1 MSENPLDAIPL
12 DSTPLES
19 APLESTPL
27 EVTPIPEIVVEA
39 IPMPQAAPVS
49 TPLEAK
55 PIENQVSKSLI
66 DKNGNVDLSTASSSD
81 LAAYNSISNQLNE
94 NDVNSIINYGSEI
107 QTSISKQ
114 SDTFLS
120 NVRTYNS
127 GEVGTLINDLLVEL
141 NYVDVDQLELGPF
154 KRFLSKIPF
163 LGKLIMDVKK
173 IFQEYDKITV
183 NVEKISN
190 KVKAGMINSIKDNTS
205 LQTMF
210 DGNVALI
217 KEMEKHIIAGQ
228 IRYKELS
235 EELAVMDANTAN
247 YEDYKIADKRN
258 FIHRLDKRLADMKI
272 VRFIMLQ
279 SLAQIR
285 VVQNN
290 NVSIAEKAQSIL
302 TTTMPV
308 WKNQLTLAV
317 ALQRQKQ
324 NIEVQRRVSETTNTI
339 LQKNAEMLKQNS
351 IEVAKENENTVVSL
365 ETLKMTT
372 KSLIDTLNEV
382 KLIHEQ
388 GTATRRELDAG
399 LLSLEA
405 ELKKGVIN

>member
-1 MSENPLDAIPL
+1 MTDSPLVIQEN
-12 DSTPLES
+12 
-19 APLESTPL
+19 
-27 EVTPIPEIVVEA
+27 
-39 IPMPQAAPVS
+39 
-49 TPLEAK
+49 K
-55 PIENQVSKSLI
+55 NLI
-66 DKNGNVDLSTASSSD
+66 DKDGNVNLTNVSEAEIVSYKSMT
-81 LAAYNSISNQLNE
+81 NQLNE
-94 NDVNSIINYGSEI
+94 NDVNSILNYGAEI
-107 QTSISKQ
+107 QNSISKQ
-114 SDTFLS
+114 SDVFLS

-127 GEVGTLINDLLVEL
+127 GEVGTLINDLLTEL
-141 NYVDVDQLELGPF
+141 NYVDVDQLDQSPF
-154 KRFLSKIPF
+154 KRFISKIPIVN
-163 LGKLIMDVKK
+163 KLVVDVKK
-173 IFQEYDKITV
+173 LFQQYDKITV

-190 KVKAGMINSIKDNTS
+190 KVKAGMINSVKDNTS

-210 DGNVALI
+210 DGNVGLI
-217 KEMEKHIIAGQ
+217 KDMETHIIAGQ
-228 IRYKELS
+228 IRFKELN
-235 EELAVMDANTAN
+235 EELVVMEANSAQ
-247 YEDYKIADKRN
+247 YQDYQISDKKN
-258 FIHRLDKRLADMKI
+258 FINRLDKRLADMKI

-351 IEVAKENENTVVSL
+351 IEVAKENENTIVSL

-372 KSLIDTLNEV
+372 KSLIDTLTEV
-382 KLIHEQ
+382 KQIHEQ
-388 GTATRRELDAG
+388 GAETRRQLDAG
-399 LLSLEA
+399 LQSLES
-405 ELKKGVIN
+405 ELKKGVIS

>member
-1 MSENPLDAIPL
+1 MTDGPLVIQEN
-12 DSTPLES
+12 
-19 APLESTPL
+19 
-27 EVTPIPEIVVEA
+27 
-39 IPMPQAAPVS
+39 
-49 TPLEAK
+49 
-55 PIENQVSKSLI
+55 KSLI
-66 DKNGNVDLSTASSSD
+66 DKDGNVNLTNVSEAEIGNYKSMT
-81 LAAYNSISNQLNE
+81 NQLNE
-94 NDVNSIINYGSEI
+94 NDVNSILNYGAEI
-107 QTSISKQ
+107 QNSISKQ

-127 GEVGTLINDLLVEL
+127 GEVGTLINDLLTEL
-141 NYVDVDQLELGPF
+141 NYVDVDQLDQSPF
-154 KRFLSKIPF
+154 KRFLSKIP
-163 LGKLIMDVKK
+163 LVNKLVVDVKK
-173 IFQEYDKITV
+173 LFQQYDKITV

-190 KVKAGMINSIKDNTS
+190 KVKAGMINSVKDNTS

-210 DGNVALI
+210 DGNVGLI
-217 KEMEKHIIAGQ
+217 KDMETHIIGGQ
-228 IRYKELS
+228 IRFKELN
-235 EELAVMDANTAN
+235 EELAVMEANSAQ
-247 YEDYKIADKRN
+247 YQDYQISDKKN
-258 FIHRLDKRLADMKI
+258 FINRLDKRLADMKI

-351 IEVAKENENTVVSL
+351 IEVARENENTIVSL

-372 KSLIDTLNEV
+372 KSLIDTLTEV
-382 KLIHEQ
+382 KQIHEQ
-388 GTATRRELDAG
+388 GAETRRQLDAG
-399 LLSLEA
+399 LQSLES
-405 ELKKGVIN
+405 ELKKGVIS

>member
-1 MSENPLDAIPL
+1 MENNQI
-12 DSTPLES
+12 
-19 APLESTPL
+19 
-27 EVTPIPEIVVEA
+27 IV
-39 IPMPQAAPVS
+39 Q
-49 TPLEAK
+49 
-55 PIENQVSKSLI
+55 ENNSLI
-66 DKNGNVDLSTASSSD
+66 DKEGNVNLQNATEAD
-81 LAAYNSISNQLNE
+81 ISNYKSLSGQLNE
-94 NDVNSIINYGSEI
+94 NDVNSILNFGAEI
-107 QTSISKQ
+107 QNSISKQ

-120 NVRTYNS
+120 SVRTYNS
-127 GEVGTLINDLLVEL
+127 GEVGTLINDLLTEL
-141 NYVDVDQLELGPF
+141 NYVDVDQLNQSPF
-154 KRFLSKIPF
+154 KRFISKVPL
-163 LGKLIMDVKK
+163 LGKLVVDVQKL
-173 IFQEYDKITV
+173 FQQYDKITV
-183 NVEKISN
+183 NVDKISN
-190 KVKAGMINSIKDNTS
+190 KVKAGMINSVRDNSS

-210 DGNVALI
+210 EGNVNLI

-228 IRYKELS
+228 IRFKELN
-235 EELAVMDANTAN
+235 EELAVMEGNSSQ
-247 YEDYKIADKRN
+247 YQDYQISDKKN
-258 FIHRLDKRLADMKI
+258 FINRLDKRLADMKI

-290 NVSIAEKAQSIL
+290 NTSIAEKAQSIL

-351 IEVAKENENTVVSL
+351 IEVAKENENTIVSL

-372 KSLIDTLNEV
+372 KSLIDTLTEV
-382 KLIHEQ
+382 KQIHEQ
-388 GTATRRELDAG
+388 GAETRRQLDAG
-399 LLSLEA
+399 LQSLEA

>member
-1 MSENPLDAIPL
+1 MEN
-12 DSTPLES
+12 
-19 APLESTPL
+19 
-27 EVTPIPEIVVEA
+27 
-39 IPMPQAAPVS
+39 
-49 TPLEAK
+49 
-55 PIENQVSKSLI
+55 NQVAVQENNALI
-66 DKNGNVDLSTASSSD
+66 DKDGNVNLANATDSDLSNYKSLST
-81 LAAYNSISNQLNE
+81 QLNE
-94 NDVNSIINYGSEI
+94 NDSNSILNFGSEI
-107 QTSISKQ
+107 QNSIAKQ
-114 SDTFLS
+114 SDVFLT

-127 GEVGTLINDLLVEL
+127 GEVGTLINDLLTEL
-141 NYVDVDQLELGPF
+141 NYVDVDQLNQSPA
-154 KRFLSKIPF
+154 KRFLSKIPL
-163 LGKLIMDVKK
+163 LGKLVTDVKK
-173 IFQEYDKITV
+173 LFQQYDKITV
-183 NVEKISN
+183 NVDKISN
-190 KVKAGMINSIKDNTS
+190 KVKAGMINSVKDNAS

-210 DGNVALI
+210 EGNVNLI

-228 IRYKELS
+228 IRFKELN
-235 EELAVMDANTAN
+235 EELAVMEANPAN
-247 YEDYKIADKRN
+247 YQDYQIADKRT
-258 FIHRLDKRLADMKI
+258 FINRLDKRLADMKI

-290 NVSIAEKAQSIL
+290 NTSIAEKAQSIL

-351 IEVAKENENTVVSL
+351 IEVAKENENTIVSL

-372 KSLIDTLNEV
+372 KSLIDTLTEV
-382 KLIHEQ
+382 KQIHEQ
-388 GTATRRELDAG
+388 GTETRRQLDAG
-399 LLSLEA
+399 LQSLEA